1 MRSYRRAGPPG
12 ETEVVLRDDSND
24 EYVFSAETFCN
35 HYNTLTLAQYVRP
48 KETRAQ
54 IRDY

>member
-24 EYVFSAETFCN
+24 EYVFSAETLCN